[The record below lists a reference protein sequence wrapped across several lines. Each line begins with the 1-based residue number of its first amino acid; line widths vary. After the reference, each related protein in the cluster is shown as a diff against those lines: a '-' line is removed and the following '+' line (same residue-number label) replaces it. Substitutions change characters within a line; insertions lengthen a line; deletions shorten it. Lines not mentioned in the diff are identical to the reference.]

1 MTTPMQEEGYQLV
14 GAAMEV
20 YNVQGYGFL
29 EEVYQESLELELEM
43 RNIPFLSEPE
53 IRLFYK
59 NREMKKK
66 YRPDLL
72 VFDEIIVELK
82 AIRRL
87 GKDDYAQIINYLKST
102 KKKVGYLLNFGNPQE
117 FEWKRFML

>member
-66 YRPDLL
+66 YR
-72 VFDEIIVELK
+72 
-82 AIRRL
+82 
-87 GKDDYAQIINYLKST
+87 
-102 KKKVGYLLNFGNPQE
+102 
-117 FEWKRFML
+117 